1 MFVNNLTLHNFRNI
15 EKLSLSFDNS
25 LTIFYGENGQGK
37 TNIVE
42 SIFLLA
48 NASSFRTNY
57 FKELINNE
65 QEETCAEAEVLSN
78 KRKDKFKMVL
88 RKNGKLGYVND
99 IVVSKFSDYI
109 GKFNAICF
117 SPEDVSMFKDSPGI
131 RRHFLDKELS
141 ALFPV
146 YIKQLI
152 ALKTVLEE
160 RNNLLKGKI
169 DETLLEVIND
179 KLIEASYDIF
189 KRRKWLINKIS
200 EFATVIYKILT
211 NESQEIKIVYQTF
224 LDETNFESYINK
236 AKEIYKKSLR
246 KDIERMYTIYGVH
259 KDDFKVYLNDMEID
273 MYASQGQQRLI
284 ALCMKLAVF
293 EIVKKANKEEP
304 IIILDDAFSELDKQ
318 KKNKLFNYVLAKQQV
333 FITCTDYKNIVSNQL
348 NKKITLFHI
357 AEGNVKERSS
367 I

>member
-152 ALKTVLEE
+152 ALKSVLEE

-179 KLIEASYDIF
+179 KLIE
-189 KRRKWLINKIS
+189 
-200 EFATVIYKILT
+200 
-211 NESQEIKIVYQTF
+211 
-224 LDETNFESYINK
+224 LDKYPKTS
-236 AKEIYKKSLR
+236 
-246 KDIERMYTIYGVH
+246 IEYNGE
-259 KDDFKVYLNDMEID
+259 KVYLINLEK
-273 MYASQGQQRLI
+273 S
-284 ALCMKLAVF
+284 KSP
-293 EIVKKANKEEP
+293 NK
-304 IIILDDAFSELDKQ
+304 ILVNLNSS
-318 KKNKLFNYVLAKQQV
+318 
-333 FITCTDYKNIVSNQL
+333 TNI
-348 NKKITLFHI
+348 
-357 AEGNVKERSS
+357 GN
-367 I
+367 

>member
-65 QEETCAEAEVLSN
+65 KEETCAEAEVLSN

-152 ALKTVLEE
+152 ALKSVLEE

-224 LDETNFESYINK
+224 LDETNFESYISK

-273 MYASQGQQRLI
+273 MYASQGQQRLGV
-284 ALCMKLAVF
+284 LVLKLS
-293 EIVKKANKEEP
+293 EIEIFNEYKNTKP
-304 IIILDDAFSELDKQ
+304 ILLLDDVFSELDNT
-318 KKNKLFNYVLAKQQV
+318 KKNNLLFYIDNDIQTI
-333 FITCTDYKNIVSNQL
+333 ITTTELSNLDENLIKRANLIKIKNG
-348 NKKITLFHI
+348 KK
-357 AEGNVKERSS
+357 EEV
-367 I
+367 